1 MDPKV
6 ARRNVILGLA
16 LFVLAIVLIGATV
29 AVAYIYNAA
38 N

>member
-1 MDPKV
+1 MDPKL
-6 ARRNVILGLA
+6 ARKNLILGVA